1 MILIKKKTFKMIN
14 EEFAEQFYNYYS
26 LDNWWSADKLKYAII
41 NYLNKN
47 KLQVINTKEELVAI
61 TLDDIDYQYALY
73 IENHPNAPDELTKS
87 QAKWILDM
95 TDRINSNH
103 DGYYSEYDIQL
114 AIEEW
119 LKKECPNYDF

>member
-1 MILIKKKTFKMIN
+1 MIN
-14 EEFAEQFYNYYS
+14 EEFAEQFYNYYFS
-26 LDNWWSADKLKYAII
+26 LENWWSADKLKYAII

-73 IENHPNAPDELTKS
+73 IENHPNPNAPDELTKS

-95 TDRINSNH
+95 TDKINSKH

-119 LKKECPNYDF
+119 LKEGCPNYDF

>member
-1 MILIKKKTFKMIN
+1 MIN
-14 EEFAEQFYNYYS
+14 EEFAEQFYNYYFS
-26 LDNWWSADKLKYAII
+26 LENWGSADKLKYAII
-41 NYLNKN
+41 DYLNKN

-73 IENHPNAPDELTKS
+73 IENYPNPRAPDELTKS

-95 TDRINSNH
+95 TDRINSKH
-103 DGYYSEYDIQL
+103 DGYYNEYDIQL

-119 LKKECPNYDF
+119 LKEEYPNYDS